1 MLAKKAYYLGVAL
14 ANMVNLYNPELILL
28 GGLFAQE
35 QEFFIDPVIDTVRQ
49 MSFGGLGNQVR
60 IEATSFGWKAGV
72 VGAAALALTQFFY
85 LNP

>member
-35 QEFFIDPVIDTVRQ
+35 QEFFIEPVIKTVRQ
-49 MSFGGLGNQVR
+49 MSFADLGSQVR
-60 IEATSFGWKAGV
+60 IEPTGFGWKAGV
-72 VGAAALALTQFFY
+72 VGAAALALTELFY
-85 LNP
+85 FKS